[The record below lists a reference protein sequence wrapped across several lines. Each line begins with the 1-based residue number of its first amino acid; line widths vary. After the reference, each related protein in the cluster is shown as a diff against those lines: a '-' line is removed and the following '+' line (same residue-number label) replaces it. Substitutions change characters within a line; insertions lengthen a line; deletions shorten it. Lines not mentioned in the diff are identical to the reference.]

1 MLASILL
8 IAAGVAFG
16 LLIVT
21 LYAACVVSGR
31 YSREEERQELERINK
46 QQRTCPKSFLGVNA
60 RTAYQNV
67 RDVAMFD
74 QRRYWFTWFDS
85 TKRLWLTPK

>member
-16 LLIVT
+16 LLIVP

-46 QQRTCPKSFLGVNA
+46 QQRTCPKA
-60 RTAYQNV
+60 RP
-67 RDVAMFD
+67 F
-74 QRRYWFTWFDS
+74 
-85 TKRLWLTPK
+85 

>member
-21 LYAACVVSGR
+21 LYAACVESGR

-46 QQRTCPKSFLGVNA
+46 QQRTCPKA
-60 RTAYQNV
+60 RP
-67 RDVAMFD
+67 F
-74 QRRYWFTWFDS
+74 
-85 TKRLWLTPK
+85 